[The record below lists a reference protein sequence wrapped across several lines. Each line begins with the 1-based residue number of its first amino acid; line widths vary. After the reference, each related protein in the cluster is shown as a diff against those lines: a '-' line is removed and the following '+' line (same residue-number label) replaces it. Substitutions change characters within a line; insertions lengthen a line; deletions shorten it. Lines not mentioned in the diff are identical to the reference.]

1 MRQKLDILS
10 FRVSGSIAKGAP
22 DWTIYQ
28 HNGHKLTK
36 YPGPKIPANPRRR
49 GQQLNRRRFIQ
60 AIHRYSQLSTEQK
73 QFYQSKAKSIRK
85 KANPLTVFVSRF
97 LSRMTYD
104 SSFYG
109 EGSFNLHNPKAAIF
123 YYGEALFNENF
134 LLSYDSAPRRDQY
147 QSKNYNHSLLSS

>member
-1 MRQKLDILS
+1 MRQHLDQITTV
-10 FRVSGSIAKGAP
+10 VSGSIAKGAP

-28 HNGHKLTK
+28 YNGHKQTK

-49 GQQLNRRRFIQ
+49 GQQLNRRRFLQ
-60 AIHRYSQLSTEQK
+60 AFIRYQQLTPEQK
-73 QFYQSKAKSIRK
+73 ELYQTLSKAFPRASNR
-85 KANPLTVFVSRF
+85 LTIFISRFVS
-97 LSRMTYD
+97 LSTYD

-123 YYGEALFNENF
+123 YYGEALYNENYF
-134 LLSYDSAPRRDQY
+134 LNYDTAPKRDQY